1 MTGSSAAAP
10 LWALYMQKLLKEKDH
25 VKFPVPEGIKFA
37 AVDTETGY
45 LADSNT
51 KNKIRVGIKEEVEL
65 TPPPPPA
72 KPEAYSD
79 DDLQKLPPVPIE
91 EEGLPEL

>member
-1 MTGSSAAAP
+1 M
-10 LWALYMQKLLKEKDH
+10 LKEKDH

-51 KNKIRVGIKEEVEL
+51 KNKIRVGVKEEVEL
-65 TPPPPPA
+65 TPPPPPT